1 MLGPIG
7 ANVMRILRVLTPHDL
22 TRLTELA
29 SHKKEKKVAA
39 SQNTELKLDNKALE
53 GQQQS
58 GKEQPKENEGK
69 NPKVIPLFKDAEQS
83 QEEEVVY
90 KRVAGESFVEG
101 QNLEKIEEEVK
112 AKVLAKQSKN
122 KNAKESRLES
132 LGVLSKE
139 ALQEIEEEKEKKI
152 KEKKPT
158 STVFLLTQRDKLR
171 HSNHKIFGQTAVKS
185 YKVSASLDVKVEEK
199 LEEEGKA
206 NFTSG
211 ILLDKKQF

>member
-58 GKEQPKENEGK
+58 GKEQAKENEGK

-90 KRVAGESFVEG
+90 KRVVGESFVEG